1 MGNIPFAFC
10 VQPLMVNHSFAS
22 SDWEWVSYQLVGAN
36 SSGTTTVRSYQHELI
51 SHLSFEQGALVHFTE
66 SLAGSE
72 TCECESS
79 GALIEDAYTGF
90 YNSNHPMDSSRIMRC

>member
-36 SSGTTTVRSYQHELI
+36 SNGTTTVRSYQHELI

-72 TCECESS
+72 TSECESS
-79 GALIEDAYTGF
+79 SALI
-90 YNSNHPMDSSRIMRC
+90 